1 MHFRGAMGA
10 MMQFML
16 TIGILFVNALGIENA
31 VDWSI
36 ITVLCIIPAGKY
48 ALIPFILQQLT
59 VIFET
64 VQIFIFLLE
73 LLDLLN

>member
-1 MHFRGAMGA
+1 MVRIWTKIMHFRGAMGA

-36 ITVLCIIPAGKY
+36 ITVLCIIPAGICICSNTLY
-48 ALIPFILQQLT
+48 STTIDSHL
-59 VIFET
+59 
-64 VQIFIFLLE
+64 
-73 LLDLLN
+73 